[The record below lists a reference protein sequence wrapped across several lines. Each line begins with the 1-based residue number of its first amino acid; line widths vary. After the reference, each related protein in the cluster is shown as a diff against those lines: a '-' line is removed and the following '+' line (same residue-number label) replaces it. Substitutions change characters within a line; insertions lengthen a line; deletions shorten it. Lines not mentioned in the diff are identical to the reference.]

1 MNQFFII
8 NSRKIPKIF
17 LLILCV
23 VAAFIWYNFQMK
35 VVPVSNE
42 NQTNR
47 EIQMIT
53 GEFVTETAD
62 GKKIEVYRFDP
73 GTIYLKK
80 GEEVDLKILGVN
92 GDEHTFLIENTD
104 IKGRI
109 EKGKETIVPLQFDKP
124 GTYRLICIIH
134 KDKENNGPMIAYI
147 IVD

>member
-1 MNQFFII
+1 M
-8 NSRKIPKIF
+8 
-17 LLILCV
+17 ILCV

-124 GTYRLICIIH
+124 GTYRLICITH
-134 KDKENNGPMIAYI
+134 KDKKIKRI
-147 IVD
+147 TDL

>member
-8 NSRKIPKIF
+8 NSRKIPKVF

-109 EKGKETIVPLQFDKP
+109 EKGKETVVPLQFDKP
-124 GTYRLICIIH
+124 GTYRLICITH

>member
-1 MNQFFII
+1 
-8 NSRKIPKIF
+8 
-17 LLILCV
+17 
-23 VAAFIWYNFQMK
+23 MK

-124 GTYRLICIIH
+124 GTYRLICITH
-134 KDKENNGPMIAYI
+134 KDKKIKRI
-147 IVD
+147 TDL